1 MNNKR
6 CIKLLLSCF
15 LFGERSEIKGEDFAD
30 QAICVSAVLVVGTDA
45 NEAVCVR
52 VELVLERDN
61 DDVHAALVVSALGD
75 VGGHFANVGVV
86 ESSVDLVL
94 LLSNITL

>member
-6 CIKLLLSCF
+6 CSKLLLSRF
-15 LFGERSEIKGEDFAD
+15 LFGERSEIKGKDFAD
-30 QAICVSAVLVVGTDA
+30 QAICVSAVLVVGADA
-45 NEAVCVR
+45 DEAVGVG

-75 VGGHFANVGVV
+75 VGGHFANVSVV
-86 ESSVDLVL
+86 ECSIDLVL
-94 LLSNITL
+94 LI